1 MTRATVA
8 AALAFALGAAAL
20 LWVALGSAGTH
31 PLALAMT
38 LGIGLAYA
46 TGAAELWRFHRDT
59 LALRGAL
66 ACIAGDVVDLTAWLA
81 GLPAALRDAAR
92 RRIEGDRVGLP
103 GPALTPYLV
112 GLLVLL
118 GMLGTF
124 LGLVVTLNGT
134 VMALERTSDLGA
146 MRAAL
151 AAPVKGLGLAFGTSV
166 AGVAASAMLGLMA
179 SLARRE
185 RTAGVRALDRCISTA
200 LRGHTRDAQRSRQLT
215 LVADALQAQATLL
228 PGVVQQVQALL
239 ARLDTQQAAQQAQLL
254 DQQARFH
261 REAQAQ
267 LTALADS
274 VGRDLRDSLGEGAR
288 IAGAT
293 LQPVAEAT
301 MAAIA
306 HQSAAVQAR
315 LAQAAQAQL
324 DALGARAE
332 ASLASL
338 GETLRQQAATLAD
351 GVARAHARQQAE
363 ADARDGARQ
372 IAWTQALQ
380 EHAASLQQ
388 QLAAQTRDTLAQVD
402 RLTQTAA
409 EAPRAAA
416 EVIAQL
422 RGQLSDSLQRD
433 QALLQERSRLSA
445 ALTALIDD
453 AQRASAAQQGAV
465 QSLVSSA
472 DGLLQRSAD
481 HLGQQLQAAAQQQ
494 AEVAVRL
501 NGSAVEVAS
510 LGEAFAAA
518 VQQFGANSHALATQL
533 ARIETALDQ
542 SALRHD
548 EQLAYYVAQ
557 AREVIDLSL
566 SAQQPLVEALQ
577 RIAAPAA
584 AQAA

>member
-1 MTRATVA
+1 
-8 AALAFALGAAAL
+8 
-20 LWVALGSAGTH
+20 
-31 PLALAMT
+31 
-38 LGIGLAYA
+38 
-46 TGAAELWRFHRDT
+46 
-59 LALRGAL
+59 
-66 ACIAGDVVDLTAWLA
+66 
-81 GLPAALRDAAR
+81 
-92 RRIEGDRVGLP
+92 
-103 GPALTPYLV
+103 
-112 GLLVLL
+112 
-118 GMLGTF
+118 
-124 LGLVVTLNGT
+124 
-134 VMALERTSDLGA
+134 
-146 MRAAL
+146 
-151 AAPVKGLGLAFGTSV
+151 
-166 AGVAASAMLGLMA
+166 
-179 SLARRE
+179 
-185 RTAGVRALDRCISTA
+185 
-200 LRGHTRDAQRSRQLT
+200 
-215 LVADALQAQATLL
+215 
-228 PGVVQQVQALL
+228 
-239 ARLDTQQAAQQAQLL
+239 
-254 DQQARFH
+254 
-261 REAQAQ
+261 
-267 LTALADS
+267 
-274 VGRDLRDSLGEGAR
+274 
-288 IAGAT
+288 
-293 LQPVAEAT
+293 
-301 MAAIA
+301 
-306 HQSAAVQAR
+306 VQAR

-372 IAWTQALQ
+372 VAWTQALQ

-388 QLAAQTRDTLAQVD
+388 QLAVQTRDTLAQVD

-416 EVIAQL
+416 ELIAQL
-422 RGQLSDSLQRD
+422 RDQLSDSLQRD
-433 QALLQERSRLSA
+433 QALLHERSRLSA

-465 QSLVSSA
+465 QDLVSSA

-481 HLGQQLQAAAQQQ
+481 HLGRQLQAAAQQQ
-494 AEVAVRL
+494 AEVAARL

-510 LGEAFAAA
+510 LGEAFGAA
-518 VQQFGANSHALATQL
+518 VQQFGANSHALAAQL